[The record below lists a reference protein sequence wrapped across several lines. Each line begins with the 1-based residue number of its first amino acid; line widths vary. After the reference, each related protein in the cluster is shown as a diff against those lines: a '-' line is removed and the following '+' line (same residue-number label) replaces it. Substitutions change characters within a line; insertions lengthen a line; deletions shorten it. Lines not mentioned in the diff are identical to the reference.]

1 MQDKID
7 NVTRQIKT
15 IRSQIE
21 FLDIKNMLTKMK
33 TAFDGLITRLEERII
48 VLSMTV
54 EITQTEMQRQNTI

>member
-1 MQDKID
+1 
-7 NVTRQIKT
+7 
-15 IRSQIE
+15 
-21 FLDIKNMLTKMK
+21 MK